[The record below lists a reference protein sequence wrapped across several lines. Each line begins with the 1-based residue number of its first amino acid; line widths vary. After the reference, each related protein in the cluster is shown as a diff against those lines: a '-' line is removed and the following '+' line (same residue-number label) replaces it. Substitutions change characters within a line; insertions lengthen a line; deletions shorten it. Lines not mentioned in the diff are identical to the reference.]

1 MCGIDQRRQK
11 RTPGLID
18 DQLRG
23 FYHRLEPQRPGR
35 ESESRLELLERI
47 DERRHLIDGGNLW
60 QGDEEPVGEPTG
72 VPNERREKDVE
83 CPQTA
88 CVQLGGHGL
97 DTEPDE
103 RRQRIILQS
112 AGDRTRAGLGVIIL
126 LGVWADAIAVFV
138 VDPEILDRFALQLV
152 ADALVH
158 CLGEPEVAVVAQG
171 HTDRLGQRVGVGR
184 VLVHRTQGELTE
196 LWDGIGGEELGAA
209 IHGMNWLPST
219 RFSRVAAGEV
229 SVDGLQ
235 PRHDRR
241 EIRGRQ

>member
-1 MCGIDQRRQK
+1 M
-11 RTPGLID
+11 
-18 DQLRG
+18 
-23 FYHRLEPQRPGR
+23 
-35 ESESRLELLERI
+35 
-47 DERRHLIDGGNLW
+47 
-60 QGDEEPVGEPTG
+60 
-72 VPNERREKDVE
+72 
-83 CPQTA
+83 
-88 CVQLGGHGL
+88 
-97 DTEPDE
+97 
-103 RRQRIILQS
+103 
-112 AGDRTRAGLGVIIL
+112 IL

-138 VDPEILDRFALQLV
+138 VDPEILDRFALQFV

-171 HTDRLGQRVGVGR
+171 QTGRLGQRVGIGR
-184 VLVHRTQGELTE
+184 VLVHRAQGELTE
-196 LWDGIGGEELGAA
+196 LWDRIGGEELGAA